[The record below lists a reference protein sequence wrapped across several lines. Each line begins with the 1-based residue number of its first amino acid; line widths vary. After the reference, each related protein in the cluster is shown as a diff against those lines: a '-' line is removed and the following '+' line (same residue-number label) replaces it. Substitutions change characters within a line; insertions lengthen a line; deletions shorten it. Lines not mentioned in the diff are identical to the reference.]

1 MANIVV
7 GGGQWG
13 DEGKGKVVDFLT
25 PRFNVVARYSG
36 GPNAGH
42 TVRRGERKFALHHV
56 PSGILTDGILCVIGN
71 GTVIDPAAL
80 VAELHSL
87 ETQGI
92 TLKGRLA
99 ISSRAHVILPAHVN
113 REKQLEEARGE
124 GRIGTTLKGVG
135 PAYES
140 KAARSGVRMVDL
152 LDPAALRRA
161 LAAAVGAAEVDSTA
175 AALGEFIPL
184 LREYVTDTGR
194 LLADKLEDGARI
206 LFEGAQGA
214 LLDVDHGTYPF
225 VTSSSSVAGGAC
237 TGAGVSPTRID
248 GVLGV
253 FKAYATRVGAGPFP
267 SEDRGDKG
275 EKLRA
280 RGNEYGTTT
289 GRPRRCGWFDAVLGR
304 YSVRVNGIDSA
315 AMTLLD
321 VLDGFDE
328 IPVCTAYRYKG
339 DRIRQFPSEPWVLE
353 AVEPEFTVMKG
364 WRSDTT
370 GCRSFEDLPHQA
382 QEYIRS
388 VEDAIE
394 CDIDMISV
402 GPEPERSATRE
413 VSKLATW
420 LAEEA

>member
-7 GGGQWG
+7 VGGQWG

-56 PSGILTDGILCVIGN
+56 PSGILTDGALCVIGN

-80 VAELHSL
+80 VAELRAL
-87 ETQGI
+87 ESQGI
-92 TLKGRLA
+92 SFKGRLA
-99 ISSRAHVILPAHVN
+99 ISGRAHVILPEHIR
-113 REKQLEEARGE
+113 REKELEEARGD

-140 KAARSGVRMVDL
+140 KAARTGVRMIDL

-161 LAAAVGAAEVDSTA
+161 LQAAVPAAEVESNA
-175 AALGEFIPL
+175 AALAEFTAVL
-184 LREYVTDTGR
+184 KEYVTDTSR
-194 LLADKLEDGARI
+194 LLADRMEDGARV
-206 LFEGAQGA
+206 LFEGAQGS

-225 VTSSSSVAGGAC
+225 VTSSSSIAGGAC
-237 TGAGVSPTRID
+237 TGTGVSPTRID

-267 SEDRGDKG
+267 TEDRGEKG

-289 GRPRRCGWFDAVLGR
+289 GRPRRCGWFDAVLAR

-328 IPVCTAYRYKG
+328 IPVCTGYRFRG
-339 DRIRQFPSEPWVLE
+339 DRVRQFPAEPWVLE
-353 AVEPEFTVMKG
+353 AVEPEYALMKG
-364 WRSDTT
+364 WRTDTT

-388 VEDAIE
+388 IEDAIE

-402 GPEPERSATRE
+402 GPEPERSAIRE
-413 VSKLATW
+413 VSKLAAW

>member
-1 MANIVV
+1 VANIVV
-7 GGGQWG
+7 VGGQWG

-25 PRFNVVARYSG
+25 SRFNIVVRYSG

-42 TVRRGERKFALHHV
+42 TVRRGEKKFALHHL
-56 PSGILTDGILCVIGN
+56 PSGILTEGVLCVIGN
-71 GTVIDPAAL
+71 GTVIDPASL
-80 VAELHSL
+80 VAEIRAL
-87 ETQGI
+87 ESQGI
-92 TLKGRLA
+92 TIKGRLS
-99 ISSRAHVILPAHVN
+99 ISSRAHVILPAHVR
-113 REKQLEEARGE
+113 REKELEEARGE
-124 GRIGTTLKGVG
+124 GRIGTTMKGVG

-140 KAARSGVRMVDL
+140 KAARTGVRMVDL
-152 LDPAALRRA
+152 LDPSALRRA
-161 LAAAVGAAEVDSTA
+161 LRSAIPEPEVESNA
-175 AALGEFIPL
+175 AALEEFSVAL
-184 LREYVTDTGR
+184 KEYVTDTSR
-194 LLADKLEDGARI
+194 LLAERMEDGTRV

-253 FKAYATRVGAGPFP
+253 FKAYATRVGGGPFP

-275 EKLRA
+275 EKLRT

-289 GRPRRCGWFDAVLGR
+289 GRPRRCGWFDAVMAR
-304 YSVRVNGIDSA
+304 YSVRINGIDSA

-339 DRIRQFPSEPWVLE
+339 DRIRQFPTEPWVLE

-364 WRSDTT
+364 WRSDTRE
-370 GCRSFEDLPHQA
+370 CRSFEDLPHQA
-382 QEYIRS
+382 QEYVRS
-388 VEDAIE
+388 IEDAIE